1 LLFSTM
7 FLNMAITGFLCQ
19 SDPNTFSSAIK
30 AILIQKVVLA
40 LLYQLMVKKPKKKMI
55 KFDPDLKVKP
65 PKEKDRPK
73 PELTMSYKLSPCDKV
88 SLAIGYFLIFAIIG
102 GSLFFGLLK
111 SQQISESDNSSWITA
126 FVLSLLIDL
135 IIFEFIAITFGALLL
150 KHVGSHPAAMG
161 PLRNYV
167 IKFGPR
173 VIRDARVETAVPRP
187 KPKKQKL
194 QPSSDRKVQREKQA
208 PAKP

>member
-1 LLFSTM
+1 M
-7 FLNMAITGFLCQ
+7 FLNMGITGFFCQ
-19 SDPNTFSSAIK
+19 TDPNAVSSAIK

-73 PELTMSYKLSPCDKV
+73 PELTMNYKLTPCDKV
-88 SLAIGYFLIFAIIG
+88 SLAIGYFLIFALIG

-111 SQQISESDNSSWITA
+111 SQQISEAENTSWNTA
-126 FVLSLLIDL
+126 FILSVFIDL
-135 IIFEFIAITFGALLL
+135 VVFEFISIFFSTLLL

-173 VIRDARVETAVPRP
+173 VIRDAKVDKAPARAA
-187 KPKKQKL
+187 PKKQKL
-194 QPSSDRKVQREKQA
+194 QPSSERKVHREKHA
-208 PAKP
+208 PAK